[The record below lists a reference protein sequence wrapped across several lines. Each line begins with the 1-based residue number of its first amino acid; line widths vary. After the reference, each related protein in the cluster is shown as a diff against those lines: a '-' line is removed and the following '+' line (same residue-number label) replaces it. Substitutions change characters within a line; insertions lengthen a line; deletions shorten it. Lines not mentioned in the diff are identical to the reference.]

1 MKEKRMLKA
10 AMPQVDALIQTLAD
24 QDAGKKAHAGLHYRK
39 KVTGMNGHSQSVR
52 VVIDALEPGLY
63 QAAFETPQGT
73 SRLKYAYRPAGDGQV
88 ELLYEESFESDKKI
102 SSWNQKI
109 ASVLFGLSAKKQ
121 IRQRLDLFEQQLE
134 ATEWQD

>member
-1 MKEKRMLKA
+1 M
-10 AMPQVDALIQTLAD
+10 
-24 QDAGKKAHAGLHYRK
+24 
-39 KVTGMNGHSQSVR
+39 
-52 VVIDALEPGLY
+52 
-63 QAAFETPQGT
+63 
-73 SRLKYAYRPAGDGQV
+73 